1 MKSKNEKYGK
11 GIDLYL
17 PTNSKK
23 KNAKEAKLIYKI
35 KLFERY
41 ACKTQNT

>member
-23 KNAKEAKLIYKI
+23 KKGKGGQTNIQN
-35 KLFERY
+35 
-41 ACKTQNT
+41 KTV

>member
-35 KLFERY
+35 KLFEG
-41 ACKTQNT
+41 